1 MSQELRC
8 KKGGSMRIRTR
19 WAVAPL
25 ALATILLGAGI
36 GASAASSATA
46 KGAYKVGVVTEQTG
60 IYSAYIQEWMQGMKI
75 GFDYATKGTN
85 EVNGHHIKLTVDNDA
100 DDPTTA
106 VTDFKSL
113 VGAGYKI
120 IGGTGDSGIALE
132 LAPLAAQN
140 KVIYISGAAA
150 ADQITG
156 ANQYTFRS
164 GRQTYQDVTTATSYV
179 KALGTGKTILVL
191 AQDYAFGESYVTDAT
206 KAFTALGDT
215 VTSDLVPLTTTDFT
229 PVALQVAQDNP
240 DIVFLA
246 WAGTT
251 GAPLAQALD
260 QAGVFSSSHVIT
272 GLANIATYPFYGSA
286 GLKFNYISL
295 YTYQSPHNA
304 VNNFLIEQM
313 KKQYKSV
320 PDLFTADGFVW
331 AQMVV
336 RALQT
341 GGGTNVPAMIKGLSG
356 WTFQAPKGTQ
366 TIRASDHAMLQPMY
380 QVQLVQT
387 VSGTYQP
394 VTLATLTAQQTAP
407 PVSAHFGS

>member
-1 MSQELRC
+1 MV
-8 KKGGSMRIRTR
+8 G
-19 WAVAPL
+19 PL
-25 ALATILLGAGI
+25 ALCTALLGATI
-36 GASAASSATA
+36 GMSGASSASTA
-46 KGAYKVGVVTEQTG
+46 APVKVGIVTEETG
-60 IYSAYIQEWMQGMKI
+60 IYSAYISEWLQGMKI

-85 EVNGHHIKLTVDNDA
+85 KVDGHEIKLTTDDDA
-100 DDPTTA
+100 DNPTTA
-106 VTDFKSL
+106 ASDFKSL

-120 IGGTGDSGIALE
+120 IGGTGDSGIADE

-140 KVIYISGAAA
+140 KVVYISGAAA
-150 ADQITG
+150 DDTMTG
-156 ANQYTFRS
+156 INRYTFRS
-164 GRQTYQDVTTATSYV
+164 GRQTYQDVQTATSYV
-179 KALGTGKTILVL
+179 KALGTGKTVLVL
-191 AQDYAFGESYVTDAT
+191 AQDYAFGQSYVTDAT

-229 PVALQVAQDNP
+229 PVALQVSQDKP

-260 QAGVFSSSHVIT
+260 QAGVFESAHVIT
-272 GLANIATYPFYGSA
+272 GLANIATYPFYGTA

-295 YTYQSPHNA
+295 YTYQSPHNS

-313 KKQYKSV
+313 NKRYHTV

-336 RALQT
+336 RAIQK
-341 GGGTNVPAMIKGLSG
+341 GGGTNVNEMIKGLQG

-366 TIRASDHAMLQPMY
+366 TIRASDHAMLQPMF
-380 QVQLVQT
+380 QAAARADGEWHVPA
-387 VSGTYQP
+387 GD
-394 VTLATLTAQQTAP
+394 LATISASASAP
-407 PVSAHFGS
+407 PVAAHFPSN

>member
-1 MSQELRC
+1 MA
-8 KKGGSMRIRTR
+8 G
-19 WAVAPL
+19 PL
-25 ALATILLGAGI
+25 ALCTALLGVTFGL
-36 GASAASSATA
+36 GGASSASTSA
-46 KGAYKVGVVTEQTG
+46 SVKVGVVTEETG
-60 IYSAYIQEWMQGMKI
+60 IYSAYIAEWLQGMKI

-85 EVNGHHIKLTVDNDA
+85 KVDGHSIKLAIEDDA
-100 DDPTTA
+100 DNPTTA
-106 VTDFKSL
+106 ASDFKGL

-120 IGGTGDSGIALE
+120 IGGTGDSGIADE

-140 KVIYISGAAA
+140 KVLYISGAAA
-150 ADQITG
+150 DDTITG
-156 ANQYTFRS
+156 INRYTFRS
-164 GRQTYQDVTTATSYV
+164 GRQTYQDVQTATSYV
-179 KALGTGKTILVL
+179 KALGTGKTVLVL
-191 AQDYAFGESYVTDAT
+191 AQDYAFGQSYVTDAT
-206 KAFTALGDT
+206 AAFTALGDT

-260 QAGVFSSSHVIT
+260 QAGVFASSHVIT
-272 GLANIATYPFYGSA
+272 GLANIATYPFYGTA

-295 YTYQSPHNA
+295 YTYQSPHNS

-313 KKQYKSV
+313 NKRYHTV

-331 AQMVV
+331 AEMVA
-336 RALQT
+336 RAIAT
-341 GGGTNVPAMIKGLSG
+341 GGGTHVNEMIKGLQG

-366 TIRASDHAMLQPMY
+366 TIRASDHAMLQPMF

-387 VSGTYQP
+387 VNGTYQP
-394 VTLATLTAQQTAP
+394 ATLATISAQDTAP
-407 PVSAHFGS
+407 PVSAHFPSN

>member
-1 MSQELRC
+1 M
-8 KKGGSMRIRTR
+8 KKGMR
-19 WAVAPL
+19 WVVGPL
-25 ALATILLGAGI
+25 ALTTALLGATFGVS
-36 GASAASSATA
+36 GASSASKPA
-46 KGAYKVGVVTEQTG
+46 PVKVGIVTEETG
-60 IYSAYIQEWMQGMKI
+60 IYSAYITEWLDGMKI

-85 EVNGHHIKLTVDNDA
+85 KVDGHQIKLTTEDDA
-100 DDPTTA
+100 DNPTTA
-106 VTDFKSL
+106 VSDFKSL

-120 IGGTGDSGIALE
+120 IGGTGDSGIADE

-140 KVIYISGAAA
+140 KVVYISGAAA
-150 ADQITG
+150 DDEITG
-156 ANQYTFRS
+156 INRYTFRS

-179 KALGTGKTILVL
+179 KALGTAKSILVL

-206 KAFTALGDT
+206 AAFGALGDT

-229 PVALQVAQDNP
+229 PVALQVAQDKP

-260 QAGVFSSSHVIT
+260 QAGVFSTSHVIT
-272 GLANIATYPFYGSA
+272 GLANIATYPFYGTA
-286 GLKFNYISL
+286 GLNFNYISL
-295 YTYQSPHNA
+295 YTYQSPHNS

-313 KKQYKSV
+313 RKQYHTV

-331 AQMVV
+331 SEMVV
-336 RALQT
+336 RAIQT
-341 GGGTNVPAMIKGLSG
+341 GGGTNVMKMIKGLEG

-366 TIRASDHAMLQPMY
+366 TIRASDHAMLQPMF
-380 QVQLVQT
+380 QVALVQT
-387 VSGTYQP
+387 VTGAYQP
-394 VTLATLTAQQTAP
+394 VTLATLTATETAP